1 MRFSYELN
9 VKRREVLILRKQ
21 DGKYTI
27 TEKDIFLDTKFDDLA
42 KQRVAASIVAVLNA
56 KSNS

>member
-1 MRFSYELN
+1 M
-9 VKRREVLILRKQ
+9 RKQ